1 MATSYFYIIII
12 SIMTDSKLI
21 QQYLPKD
28 LWESAL
34 KYDIP
39 SDFVAKMPETIEL
52 VLRSKSIESFE
63 DRQSWFALL
72 PLMNEEQM
80 SRLKDILAKEK
91 TKLAEIESAYNQKKI
106 EIKKKYLTMWQDVA
120 QLKKIEA
127 IQSQE
132 AIVRAQEDAQ
142 AEALL
147 SNL

>member
-28 LWESAL
+28 LWESAV

-106 EIKKKYLTMWQDVA
+106 EIKKKYLTMWQDVT

-132 AIVRAQEDAQ
+132 AIARAKEDAQ

>member
-1 MATSYFYIIII
+1 
-12 SIMTDSKLI
+12 MTDSKLI
-21 QQYLPKD
+21 QQYLPKY
-28 LWESAL
+28 LWESAV

-106 EIKKKYLTMWQDVA
+106 EIKKKYLTMWQDVT

-132 AIVRAQEDAQ
+132 AIARAKEDAQ